1 MNGQKLLIHFGTG
14 FLMSLVILLY
24 AVTEFLNLEL
34 EGNVILFVLGISL
47 FLGLVSLAKH
57 KGRTHFGHMP
67 LIIGLLGLIVGGGFL
82 YGNIESEALGKSQ
95 WWNIQDIDKKTI
107 LGIIAV
113 FGFIFTMI
121 GMKGMLGNWFFLRPL
136 GKGRF

>member
-1 MNGQKLLIHFGTG
+1 MRGHKILIHFGTG

>member
-1 MNGQKLLIHFGTG
+1 MKGHKILIHFGTG

>member
-1 MNGQKLLIHFGTG
+1 MRGHKILIHFGTG

-34 EGNVILFVLGISL
+34 EGNVILFILGISL